1 MDTVNPVI
9 SKITPLDG
17 TITSVVNPAVTFDVT
32 DTSSGIGSNPSN
44 AIALEIDGIAAGSK
58 LAGLARTQASCGKQR
73 WRP

>member
-44 AIALEIDGIAAGSK
+44 AIALEINGME
-58 LAGLARTQASCGKQR
+58 TM
-73 WRP
+73 RPNLRLVVLND